1 MTTNIYKYVGPEY
14 IDRVIGLDG
23 KVTLKC
29 SYPKDFNDPY
39 ELFLTI
45 DFKERPEVL
54 AFYAEVVGELPQ
66 LPTTCF
72 SRSPA
77 VIPMWAHYSQ
87 NLTGFAI
94 EFDESALS
102 KHFPDSGFGN
112 VDYADA
118 PDEGLTDMLYRAY
131 EIGKPRYSY
140 LLQRGVF
147 SAAYYTKASCWS
159 YEQERRMI
167 VAEKETRRA
176 DTLIL
181 IDVPSN
187 CLKSLLCGP
196 RASQK
201 TKRAIRDKAAQLG
214 CNYLELK
221 VGKTSA
227 TPYFIDPSGTP
238 FTFNGTGIEKCA
250 NFCRSCKEPL
260 EGESTLCSWCQIDE
274 SHETE
279 AASRNIFR
287 ALAKYGMLDEYL
299 EGMRDIGRG
308 IRKDDA

>member
-1 MTTNIYKYVGPEY
+1 MTKNIYKYVGPEY

-45 DFKERPEVL
+45 DFKEQPEVL

-66 LPTTCF
+66 FPTTCF

-77 VIPMWAHYSQ
+77 VIPMWAHYSR

-102 KHFPDSGFGN
+102 EEFPNTRFGD
-112 VDYADA
+112 VDYADV
-118 PDEGLTDMLYRAY
+118 PDEDLTDMLYRAY
-131 EIGKPRYSY
+131 ELGKPRYLY
-140 LLQRGVF
+140 FLQSGVF
-147 SAAYYTKASCWS
+147 STAYYTKATCWS

-167 VAEKETRRA
+167 VPEKETRQA
-176 DTLIL
+176 GKLTL

-196 RASQK
+196 RASQE
-201 TKRAIRDKAAQLG
+201 TKLAVRDKAAQLG
-214 CNYLELK
+214 CDYFELK
-221 VGKTSA
+221 IGKSSA
-227 TPYFIDPSGTP
+227 IPYFVDPSGTP
-238 FTFNGTGIEKCA
+238 FTFNGIGIEKCA
-250 NFCRSCKEPL
+250 QFCRSCKEPL
-260 EGESTLCSWCQIDE
+260 ESEATLCSWCQIDE
-274 SHETE
+274 SHEDE

-287 ALAKYGMLDEYL
+287 ALAKHGMLDEYL

-308 IRKDDA
+308 IKKSDA

>member
-1 MTTNIYKYVGPEY
+1 MTTNIYKYVGPEH

-29 SYPKDFNDPY
+29 SFPKDFNDPY

-66 LPTTCF
+66 FPTTCF

-87 NLTGFAI
+87 SLTGFAI

-102 KHFPDSGFGN
+102 KEFPDSGFGD
-112 VDYADA
+112 VDHADA
-118 PDEGLTDMLYRAY
+118 PDEDLTDMLYRAY
-131 EIGKPRYSY
+131 EIGKPRYLY
-140 LLQRGVF
+140 FLRGGVF

-159 YEQERRMI
+159 YEKERRMI
-167 VAEKETRRA
+167 VPEKETRQV
-176 DTLIL
+176 DKLIL
-181 IDVPSN
+181 IDVPSH

-196 RASQK
+196 RASQE
-201 TKRAIRDKAAQLG
+201 TKRAVRDKAGQLG
-214 CNYLELK
+214 CNYFELK
-221 VGKTSA
+221 IGKSSA
-227 TPYFIDPSGTP
+227 IPYFVDPSDTP
-238 FTFNGTGIEKCA
+238 FTFNGTDIEKCA
-250 NFCRSCKEPL
+250 RFCRSCKEPL
-260 EGESTLCSWCQIDE
+260 ESEATLCSWCQIDE
-274 SHETE
+274 SHEVD

-287 ALAKYGMLDEYL
+287 AFAKHGMLDEYL
-299 EGMRDIGRG
+299 ERMHDIGRG
-308 IRKDDA
+308 IKKNDA